1 MANNLPESA
10 HSALREREPAAVEAI
25 PQHVDVE
32 QEDYSSPGDIYFAK
46 NAFEIYPIYRLITP
60 FLTSVF
66 IAVPLWAISLSSVG
80 YVSLDQVVSLSL
92 PVELFR
98 AGSGSGNIG
107 YNVYALFASSLSIGG
122 AFSSYIWYQVGTHP
136 VPIESYYTW
145 ESLVYTLIFSAVIF
159 GGATILGPFLM
170 VFLFLVIA
178 VLAVLSLIAVPYSL
192 YVKEYS
198 FALTGLAAIG
208 GFVFFV
214 WFTNTYWVE
223 QSPVLA
229 MTYVFAVLCLPSV
242 PLAGVS
248 YSMPFEELGEREFL
262 YRYIAN
268 KRKLVING
276 GETQGFDTEFEN
288 VPGRTYDESISR
300 DDFSMV
306 IELLLDIES
315 ASEGL
320 KKIEES
326 VEANDFEAAKQ
337 ELLNLEPIIETFS
350 PVKLNEAVFI
360 DGTTAVESIRTYTTN
375 LRRKHN
381 QFKERLRIDE
391 NKQSEFNGDL
401 STIGTNLDEI
411 EKLLETD
418 QLEHC
423 KQLLLEV
430 EPVINQIDAEIQ
442 EYDTHFSRINKR
454 LRSVKSRYDSL
465 FSKHQKRRAL
475 RNLTVEQIKSAESR
489 LTEIDSLIHDGSLEE
504 AEEAVSSVDSEISY
518 HRMTVESHRFVGL
531 FGRLAKLSEQK
542 DAKND
547 QIKSHQL
554 DRVRELREVA
564 ESTVKDA
571 TNSDATKDEKLKIY
585 ARGIDF
591 LEDAEE
597 IASRYDQE
605 LTDAI
610 TDQMSDLVQARAN
623 VEMSLLGTELAS
635 VSGPD
640 SASELANDGE
650 YQEAISEIRSI
661 LQRVRKVNT
670 SRRDDLS
677 LIEEEAIQKLEHMQ
691 IAREKY
697 RAGTAM
703 SQFRKGDHT
712 ESRGTFEIVAQNL
725 RQLVDDEEET
735 TNGRTSKIEAMADR
749 CDQNARIARKAALG
763 LADES
768 ELVGIDD
775 QARDVPA
782 QNVGAA
788 QDESSDMDSGLRENA
803 SAVTPYGQFGYD
815 DFEKGDKIGSGGN
828 ADVYRATLNHGGS
841 KEHIAVKEPRMYGTV
856 SAQVIDSFAAEA
868 ATWSK
873 LDSHEH
879 ILSVLAYGSSPIPWI
894 AIEYVSQGDL
904 SDVQIQ
910 LNGDQRIRVA
920 AQVADGVWHAHQ
932 RGIAHLDLKPQNILV
947 EAKNE
952 GKNVTAKVTD
962 WGLSKMLL
970 DDSASIEGLSPHYSA
985 PEQFDS
991 ETFGNSDNQT
1001 DIFQLGTVF
1010 YELFTGEQPF
1020 QGSITE
1026 VMHGIMNETPDPPS
1040 NHTQNLP
1047 DGTDEVLLKALS
1059 KQKSDRYSAVV
1070 NFRDDLSGLL
1080 E

>member
-1 MANNLPESA
+1 
-10 HSALREREPAAVEAI
+10 
-25 PQHVDVE
+25 
-32 QEDYSSPGDIYFAK
+32 
-46 NAFEIYPIYRLITP
+46 
-60 FLTSVF
+60 
-66 IAVPLWAISLSSVG
+66 
-80 YVSLDQVVSLSL
+80 
-92 PVELFR
+92 
-98 AGSGSGNIG
+98 
-107 YNVYALFASSLSIGG
+107 
-122 AFSSYIWYQVGTHP
+122 
-136 VPIESYYTW
+136 
-145 ESLVYTLIFSAVIF
+145 
-159 GGATILGPFLM
+159 
-170 VFLFLVIA
+170 
-178 VLAVLSLIAVPYSL
+178 
-192 YVKEYS
+192 
-198 FALTGLAAIG
+198 
-208 GFVFFV
+208 
-214 WFTNTYWVE
+214 
-223 QSPVLA
+223 
-229 MTYVFAVLCLPSV
+229 
-242 PLAGVS
+242 
-248 YSMPFEELGEREFL
+248 MPFEELGEREFL

-276 GETQGFDTEFEN
+276 GETQGFETEFEN
-288 VPGRTYDESISR
+288 VPGRTCDESISR

-320 KKIEES
+320 EKIKES

-375 LRRKHN
+375 LRSKHN
-381 QFKERLRIDE
+381 QFKEQLRIDE
-391 NKQSEFNGDL
+391 NKQSEFKGDL

-423 KQLLLEV
+423 KQLLVEV

-465 FSKHQKRRAL
+465 FSKHKKRLAL

-542 DAKND
+542 DAKSD
-547 QIKSHQL
+547 DIKSHQL

-564 ESTVKDA
+564 ERTVKEA
-571 TNSDATKDEKLKIY
+571 TNSNSSKDEKLKIY

-635 VSGPD
+635 VSGPE
-640 SASELANDGE
+640 SAGELADDDE
-650 YQEAISEIRSI
+650 IQEAISEIRSI

-677 LIEEEAIQKLEHMQ
+677 LIEKEAIQKLEHMQ

-697 RAGTAM
+697 RAKTAR
-703 SQFRKGDHT
+703 SQFREGDHS
-712 ESRGTFEIVAQNL
+712 EARGTFEIAAQNL

-735 TNGRTSKIEAMADR
+735 TNERTSKIEAMADR

-803 SAVTPYGQFGYD
+803 SAVTPNGQFGYD